1 MRHVLLLDAAPI
13 SQRKG
18 RAYWSKS
25 VAFQDVPVFG
35 AITGP
40 KFTQALREWTGHHP
54 VRTVTIANRER
65 LTGIEYRAGYVLRV
79 RRSGE
84 SGDVPQGLLEIEAS
98 TAPLPRAGEAAQTET
113 FLARRLVV

>member
-1 MRHVLLLDAAPI
+1 MDSGVVYDVAVIGGGPAGTQAAISAAHQMRHVLLLDAAPI

-40 KFTQALREWTGHHP
+40 KFTQALREWTGNHP
-54 VRTVTIANRER
+54 VHTVTIANRTR
-65 LTGIEYRAGYVLRV
+65 QTGIEYQAAYVLRV
-79 RRSGE
+79 TRTST
-84 SGDVPQGLLEIEAS
+84 PTEA
-98 TAPLPRAGEAAQTET
+98 LCI
-113 FLARRLVV
+113 